1 MATCISRS
9 GCVES
14 GSSHVKIGELK
25 CKSGK
30 LVVSFSV
37 LQKESGPEVN

>member
-1 MATCISRS
+1 MATFISRS

-14 GSSHVKIGELK
+14 GSSHLKVSELK